1 MREVNVFTGGKR
13 PQDQAESMAN
23 DIKAAV
29 YAYSDKVPLAL
40 AIGVLDI
47 VKNEIMDESQ

>member
-1 MREVNVFTGGKR
+1 MREITVFRRGKR
-13 PQDQAESMAN
+13 PTEHAEAMAE

-47 VKNEIMDESQ
+47 VKRELMDEAQ

>member
-1 MREVNVFTGGKR
+1 MREIITFTGGKR
-13 PQDQAESMAN
+13 PQEQAEAMAN

-47 VKNEIMDESQ
+47 VKKEIMDAT